1 MDEDLATLVA
11 GCVIFILVIVCCYL
25 GIYKYK
31 TQGTYSQEEL
41 LELD

>member
-1 MDEDLATLVA
+1 MDEDIATLIA
-11 GCVIFILVIVCCYL
+11 GAVIFILVIVCCFW
-25 GIYKYK
+25 GIFIYR

>member
-1 MDEDLATLVA
+1 MDKDITTLVTS
-11 GCVIFILVIVCCYL
+11 CVIFILISICCYL
-25 GIYKYK
+25 GIYKYR